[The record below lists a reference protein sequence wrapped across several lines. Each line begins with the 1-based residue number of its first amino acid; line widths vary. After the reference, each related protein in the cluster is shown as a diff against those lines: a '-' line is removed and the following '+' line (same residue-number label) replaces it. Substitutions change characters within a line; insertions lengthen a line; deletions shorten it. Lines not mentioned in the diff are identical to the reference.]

1 MTDRR
6 YNCDHKIIY
15 SLDVDVD
22 VVDEDVLMLIIKIKV
37 KDLKTLGA
45 ACGIELEYLYFYI
58 K

>member
-22 VVDEDVLMLIIKIKV
+22 VVDEEDVLFI
-37 KDLKTLGA
+37 KDLKTLGVLHA
-45 ACGIELEYLYFYI
+45 E
-58 K
+58 